1 MNQDFLTKVLAT
13 GSNSFGG
20 ENKMA
25 TITEYVGSA
34 AGATVG
40 LVIANLDP
48 QLRKGI
54 KLDSKYR
61 SIGIVSSRSCG
72 ATLIWAAD
80 DAVKATNTE
89 ISDIQFA
96 RDMKGGTGRGAT
108 VIFAAEDVS
117 DARRAVEIMLQSTET
132 HLGDVYACD
141 AGTVEFHYA
150 ARASIALE
158 KAYGAKQGK
167 SFGIVLGA
175 PAAVGLVMADT
186 ALKTAS
192 VDIVNF
198 VSVEEASYANEI
210 AVTFTGDSGAV
221 RQSVIAA
228 REVGV
233 NILRSM
239 GCEPKSLGNPS
250 F

>member
-1 MNQDFLTKVLAT
+1 MNQDFLNKVLAT
-13 GSNSFGG
+13 DSAQGG
-20 ENKMA
+20 DQRMS
-25 TITEYVGSA
+25 TITEYVGST
-34 AGATVG
+34 AGETVG

-48 QLRKGI
+48 QLRTGI
-54 KLDSKYR
+54 KLDAKYR

-72 ATLIWAAD
+72 AALIWAAD

-89 ISDIQFA
+89 VADIQFA

-117 DARRAVEIMLQSTET
+117 DARRAVEIMLQSTEN
-132 HLGDVYACD
+132 HLGDVHVCD
-141 AGTVEFHYA
+141 VGTVEFHYT

-158 KAYGAKQGK
+158 KAYGAQQGK

-198 VSVEEASYANEI
+198 VSVEQASYANEI

-228 REVGV
+228 REVGI

-239 GCEPKSLGNPS
+239 GCIPTSLGNPS

>member
-1 MNQDFLTKVLAT
+1 MNQDFLNKVLAT
-13 GSNSFGG
+13 GGNSVSN
-20 ENKMA
+20 ENKGV
-25 TITEYVGSA
+25 TITEYVGCAS
-34 AGATVG
+34 GETVG

-48 QLRKGI
+48 QLRAGI
-54 KLDSKYR
+54 KLKTNYR
-61 SIGIVSSRSCG
+61 SIGIISSRCCG

-89 ISDIQFA
+89 IADIQFA

-117 DARRAVEIMLQSTET
+117 DARRAVEIMLQSVKT
-132 HLGDVYACD
+132 HLGDVYSCD
-141 AGTVEFHYA
+141 AGTVELHYT
-150 ARASIALE
+150 ARASVALK
-158 KAYGAKQGK
+158 KAYGAIEGK

-186 ALKTAS
+186 ASKTAS

-198 VSVEEASYANEI
+198 VSIEDASYANEI

-228 REVGV
+228 REVGL

-239 GCEPKSLGNPS
+239 GCDPISLGSSS